1 MPLNTYKDSRKR
13 AFMYYYAF
21 LDENDICT
29 QIYAM
34 PAPISGNQFIAISTN
49 DQSLI
54 GQRFNRTTS
63 EFEAV
68 YYYAILDNRNVVTS
82 VTYSTAQQAASAT
95 VLPITFAQY
104 QTVVGMYWN
113 GTEFV
118 TPPISV
124 MAVASTDE
132 VNYKGQEK
140 WLSTKLDEMD
150 GAIAGNASG
159 ISTLST
165 ALSTVAGDLQTVVTA
180 MNAMAT
186 AIEGKA
192 NAAHTHTAADLSGVV
207 KTVNGNAPDAEG
219 NITITNSGMTAAE
232 ILAAL
237 KTVDGTGSG
246 IDADTLDGLDS
257 TAFALTNHSHDYA
270 PTAHTHTLENVTGLV
285 TALAG
290 KSDTNH
296 DHNTAYAP
304 ISHAHTIENV
314 TGLATA
320 LSGKADTAALNS
332 LIEIVNGIDSDVTDL
347 EDALADKANTNHT
360 HDEYISAQTYANGM
374 SGKADVSHTHA
385 ISDISGL
392 QSALNGK
399 ADASHTHSG
408 YLPTSGGSVSG
419 NLNVGGILKVNN
431 QQSIFDSGTMITLS
445 TNNRET
451 MIAGSKIYS
460 KTTISVSSDERLKEA
475 INPAPTDNLAEMID
489 KLNVCT
495 YNYIGSD
502 EENVGIIA
510 QELIRDNPTLAD
522 YFVRTDK
529 DGYYSV
535 KAADLVFPLIAAV
548 QKLNKEVKEL
558 KK

>member
-1 MPLNTYKDSRKR
+1 M
-13 AFMYYYAF
+13 
-21 LDENDICT
+21 
-29 QIYAM
+29 IYAM
-34 PAPISGNQFIAISTN
+34 PAPITGDQFIAIPSN
-49 DQSLI
+49 DQSFV
-54 GQRFNRTTS
+54 GQHYNREDS
-63 EFEAV
+63 VFETV
-68 YYYAILDNRNVVTS
+68 YYYAILDNRGIVES
-82 VTYSTAQQAASAT
+82 VTYNVTQQPTSAT

-104 QTVVGMYWN
+104 QTVTGLYWN

-124 MAVASTDE
+124 SAIANTNE
-132 VNYKGQEK
+132 VSYKNEEK

-150 GAIAGNASG
+150 GAITTNGSN

-165 ALSTVAGDLQTVVTA
+165 ALSTLATDLQAVVTA
-180 MNAMAT
+180 MGTMST

-207 KTVNGNAPDAEG
+207 KSVNGNAPDADG
-219 NITITNSGMTAAE
+219 NIIITNSGMTAAE

-237 KTVDGTGSG
+237 KTVDGADSG

-257 TAFALTNHSHDYA
+257 TAFALANH
-270 PTAHTHTLENVTGLV
+270 
-285 TALAG
+285 
-290 KSDTNH
+290 NH
-296 DHNTAYAP
+296 DEAYSPVTHNHDTAYAP
-304 ISHAHTIENV
+304 LTHSHNEY
-314 TGLATA
+314 AT
-320 LSGKADTAALNS
+320 TEALNS
-332 LIEIVNGIDSDVTDL
+332 LIATVNGIDSDVTDL

-374 SGKADVSHTHA
+374 SGKADVNHTHSEYA
-385 ISDISGL
+385 DIDHTHSEY
-392 QSALNGK
+392 APAN
-399 ADASHTHSG
+399 HTHSG

-419 NLNVGGILKVNN
+419 NLNVGGILRVNN
-431 QQSIFDSGTMITLS
+431 QQAIYDSGTMVTLS

>member
-1 MPLNTYKDSRKR
+1 M
-13 AFMYYYAF
+13 
-21 LDENDICT
+21 
-29 QIYAM
+29 IYEM
-34 PAPISGNQFIAISTN
+34 PAQISGSQFIAISSN
-49 DQSLI
+49 DQTLI
-54 GQRFNRTTS
+54 GKHFNRTTS

-68 YYYAILDNRNVVTS
+68 FYYATLDNRGIVVS
-82 VTYSTAQQAASAT
+82 VTYSTTPVATSAT
-95 VLPITFAQY
+95 FLSITFAQY

-113 GTEFV
+113 GTAFV
-118 TPPISV
+118 EPPISV
-124 MAVASTDE
+124 IAIANTNE
-132 VNYKGQEK
+132 VSYKGEEK

-150 GAIAGNASG
+150 GATATNSSN

-165 ALSTVAGDLQTVVTA
+165 ALSTVATDLQTVVSAVNTLS
-180 MNAMAT
+180 AT
-186 AIEGKA
+186 VEGKA
-192 NAAHTHTAADLSGVV
+192 NVSHTHTAADLSGVV

-232 ILAAL
+232 ILESL
-237 KTVDGTGSG
+237 KTVDGADSG

-257 TAFALTNHSHDYA
+257 TAFALANHNHDEAYSPVTHNHDTAYAPATHSHIGYA
-270 PTAHTHTLENVTGLV
+270 TSAALTLLETKVNEIDSDVESLEN
-285 TALAG
+285 ALDG

-296 DHNTAYAP
+296 THTGYATTADLNAVSAALDNKANTTHSHD
-304 ISHAHTIENV
+304 ISDV
-314 TGLATA
+314 TGL
-320 LSGKADTAALNS
+320 
-332 LIEIVNGIDSDVTDL
+332 
-347 EDALADKANTNHT
+347 
-360 HDEYISAQTYANGM
+360 
-374 SGKADVSHTHA
+374 
-385 ISDISGL
+385 
-392 QSALNGK
+392 QSELNGK
-399 ADASHTHSG
+399 ADTDHTHSE
-408 YLPTSGGSVSG
+408 YLSASGGTVNG

-475 INPAPTDNLAEMID
+475 INPAPTDALAEMID
-489 KLNVCT
+489 KLNICT
-495 YNYIGSD
+495 YNYIDSD

-548 QKLNKEVKEL
+548 QKLNREVKEL

>member
-1 MPLNTYKDSRKR
+1 M
-13 AFMYYYAF
+13 
-21 LDENDICT
+21 
-29 QIYAM
+29 IYAM
-34 PAPISGNQFIAISTN
+34 PAPITGDQFIAIPSN
-49 DQSLI
+49 DQSFV
-54 GQRFNRTTS
+54 GQHYNREDS
-63 EFEAV
+63 VFETV
-68 YYYAILDNRNVVTS
+68 YYYAILDNRGIVES
-82 VTYSTAQQAASAT
+82 VTYNVTQQTTSAT
-95 VLPITFAQY
+95 VLSITFAQY

-113 GTEFV
+113 GTAFV
-118 TPPISV
+118 EPPISV
-124 MAVASTDE
+124 SAIANTNE
-132 VNYKGQEK
+132 VSYKNEEK

-150 GAIAGNASG
+150 GAIATNNGN

-165 ALSTVAGDLQTVVTA
+165 ALSTLATDLQAVVTA
-180 MNAMAT
+180 MGTMST

-232 ILAAL
+232 ILEAL
-237 KTVDGTGSG
+237 KTVDGTNSG
-246 IDADTLDGLDS
+246 IDADMLDGLDS
-257 TAFALTNHSHDYA
+257 SAFALANHSHDYA
-270 PTAHTHTLENVTGLV
+270 PTMHAHTLENVTGLV

-296 DHNTAYAP
+296 DHNTAYAA

-314 TGLATA
+314 TGLSTA
-320 LSGKADTAALNS
+320 LSGKADTAHTHNEYATESALNS
-332 LIEIVNGIDSDVTDL
+332 LIATVNGIDSDVTDL

-374 SGKADVSHTHA
+374 SGKADVNHTHSEYA
-385 ISDISGL
+385 DIDHTHSEY
-392 QSALNGK
+392 APAN
-399 ADASHTHSG
+399 HTHSG

-419 NLNVGGILKVNN
+419 NLNVGGILRVNN
-431 QQSIFDSGTMITLS
+431 QQAIYDSGTMVTLS

-548 QKLNKEVKEL
+548 QKLNREVKEL

>member
-1 MPLNTYKDSRKR
+1 
-13 AFMYYYAF
+13 MYYYAF

-34 PAPISGNQFIAISTN
+34 PAPITGTQFIAISTN

-54 GQRFNRTTS
+54 GQRFNRNTS
-63 EFEAV
+63 EFESV

-82 VTYSTAQQAASAT
+82 VTYSTVQQATSAT
-95 VLPITFAQY
+95 LLAITFAQY
-104 QTVVGMYWN
+104 QTVTGLYWN

-124 MAVASTDE
+124 LAVASTDE

-140 WLSTKLDEMD
+140 WLSAKLDEMD
-150 GAIAGNASG
+150 SAIAGNASN

-165 ALSTVAGDLQTVVTA
+165 SLSTVAGDLQTVVTA
-180 MNAMAT
+180 MGTMAT

-192 NAAHTHTAADLSGVV
+192 NAAHTHTAADIAGVV
-207 KTVNGNAPDAEG
+207 KSVNGNAPDENG
-219 NITITNSGMTAAE
+219 NIVITNSGMTASE
-232 ILAAL
+232 ILDAL
-237 KTVDGTGSG
+237 KTVDGADSG

-257 TAFALTNHSHDYA
+257 TAFALANHSHDYA
-270 PTAHTHTLENVTGLV
+270 PTTHAHTLENVTGLV

-296 DHNTAYAP
+296 DHNTAYAA

-320 LSGKADTAALNS
+320 LSGKADTAHTHTEYATTETVQNVESALN
-332 LIEIVNGIDSDVTDL
+332 GK
-347 EDALADKANTNHT
+347 ADTNHT

-374 SGKADVSHTHA
+374 SDKADVGHTHT
-385 ISDISGL
+385 ISDVAGL
-392 QSALNGK
+392 QNELNGK
-399 ADASHTHSG
+399 SDADHTHTGYATANHTHSN
-408 YLPTSGGSVSG
+408 YLPTSGGTVSG
-419 NLNVGGILKVNN
+419 NLNVSGILRVNG
-431 QQSIFDSGTMITLS
+431 QQSIYDSGTMVTLS

-460 KTTISVSSDERLKEA
+460 KVAISVSSDERLKENIKKA
-475 INPAPTDNLAEMID
+475 PADQLAEMIN
-489 KLNVCT
+489 KLDVKT
-495 YNYIGSD
+495 YKYLGSD

-510 QELIRDNPTLAD
+510 QELIRDNPVLAD
-522 YFVRTDK
+522 YFVRTDE

-535 KAADLVFPLIAAV
+535 KAADLVFPLIIAV
-548 QKLNKEVKEL
+548 QKLNKEIKNL

>member
-1 MPLNTYKDSRKR
+1 M
-13 AFMYYYAF
+13 FYYA
-21 LDENDICT
+21 LLNAEDICT
-29 QIYAM
+29 TIYEM
-34 PAPISGNQFIAISTN
+34 PVQISGDQVIAISSN

-54 GQRFNRTTS
+54 GKHFNRATA
-63 EFEAV
+63 EFETV
-68 YYYAILDNRNVVTS
+68 YYYAVLDNRNVVS
-82 VTYSTAQQAASAT
+82 NVTYSTTPLTTSAT
-95 VLPITFAQY
+95 LLSITFAQY
-104 QTVVGMYWN
+104 QTVTGLYWN

-124 MAVASTDE
+124 MAIANTDE
-132 VNYKGQEK
+132 VSYKGEEK
-140 WLSTKLDEMD
+140 WLSAKLDEMD
-150 GAIAGNASG
+150 VAIAGNASG

-165 ALSTVAGDLQTVVTA
+165 VLSTVAGDLQTVVTA

-186 AIEGKA
+186 VIEGKA
-192 NAAHTHTAADLSGVV
+192 NAVHSHTAADIAGVV
-207 KTVNGNAPDAEG
+207 KTVNGNVPDADG
-219 NITITNSGMTAAE
+219 NIVITNSGMTAAE
-232 ILAAL
+232 ILEAL
-237 KTVDGTGSG
+237 KTVDGTNSG
-246 IDADTLDGLDS
+246 IDADMLDGLDS
-257 TAFALTNHSHDYA
+257 SAFALANHVHDYA
-270 PTAHTHTLENVTGLV
+270 PTSHTHTLENVTGLV

-296 DHNTAYAP
+296 DHNTAYAA
-304 ISHAHTIENV
+304 ISHAHTVENV

-332 LIEIVNGIDSDVTDL
+332 LIETVNEIDGDVTDL
-347 EDALADKANTNHT
+347 ENAIANKADENHT
-360 HDEYISAQTYANGM
+360 HDDYISAQTYANGM
-374 SGKADVSHTHA
+374 NGKADVSHTHA
-385 ISDISGL
+385 ISDVSGL

-399 ADASHTHSG
+399 ADSSHTHSG
-408 YLPTSGGSVSG
+408 YLPTSGGTVSG
-419 NLNVGGILKVNN
+419 NLNVSGILRVNG
-431 QQSIFDSGTMITLS
+431 QQAIYDSGSMITLS

-460 KTTISVSSDERLKEA
+460 KVQIAVSSDERLKEA
-475 INPAPTDNLAEMID
+475 INPAPVDNLAEMID
-489 KLNVCT
+489 NLNVCT
-495 YNYIGSD
+495 YKYLGSD
-502 EENVGIIA
+502 ETNVGIIA